1 MLTLPI
7 KKKWFDM
14 ILSGEKPEEYRTV
27 TPYWKKRF
35 QTVGLLDEYGNSS
48 EYMNIVKFRN
58 GYSAKS
64 PAFEAAVHLSIHR
77 GYEEWGAKPG
87 EIYYVLNIDKIYG
100 VTEEAS

>member
-14 ILSGEKPEEYRTV
+14 IQSGKKMEEYRDIK
-27 TPYWKKRF
+27 PYWTKRF
-35 QTVGLLDEYGNSS
+35 QKLGLLDEYGNPTIFL
-48 EYMNIVKFRN
+48 NIVRFRN

-64 PAFEAAVHLSIHR
+64 PFFDAVVRLSVHC

-87 EIYYVLNIDKIYG
+87 ISYYVLNIEQIYYDMTG
-100 VTEEAS
+100 G